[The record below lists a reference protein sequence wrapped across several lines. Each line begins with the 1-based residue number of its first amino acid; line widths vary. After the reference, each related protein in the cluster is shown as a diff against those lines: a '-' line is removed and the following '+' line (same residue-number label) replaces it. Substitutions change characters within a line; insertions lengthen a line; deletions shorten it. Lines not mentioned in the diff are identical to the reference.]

1 MLCDFGLWLTPQL
14 ISFLIVHGAKLN
26 LVDINNQTAK
36 QLAMDEVRGALP
48 LTDV

>member
-1 MLCDFGLWLTPQL
+1 MFDLHLWLTPPQL

-36 QLAMDEVRGALP
+36 QLAVDEVRRLSS
-48 LTDV
+48 LTEV